1 MARERIGRLCKKA
14 HSINRLEITSEI
26 LRCSLTI
33 PYEVP
38 VLKTAIG
45 QRVAFAEAATTGSTV
60 LEQEPQSLA
69 AQEIEAL
76 VREIVE
82 G

>member
-1 MARERIGRLCKKA
+1 VINRKIVNTAIGRDVVEALA
-14 HSINRLEITSEI
+14 A
-26 LRCSLTI
+26 
-33 PYEVP
+33 YELP
-38 VLKTAIG
+38 VLKATIG
-45 QRVAFAEAATTGSTV
+45 QRVAFAEAATSGSTV

-76 VREIVE
+76 VCEIME